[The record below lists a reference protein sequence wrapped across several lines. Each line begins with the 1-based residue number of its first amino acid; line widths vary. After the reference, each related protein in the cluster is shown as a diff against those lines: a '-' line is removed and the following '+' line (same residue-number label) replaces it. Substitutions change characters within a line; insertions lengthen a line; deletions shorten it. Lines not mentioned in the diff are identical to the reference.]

1 MAEVG
6 TKMYLGDTEIYASG
20 LALGD
25 MNVQLNSIKQF
36 DSFTTQS
43 LLFWYDSSFGATT
56 SSWIPRI
63 GTQGGNTATIG
74 SRTAL
79 PTINPD
85 YGGVYTVTTASY
97 INFNTT
103 GSISQFNAG
112 DYTVIAIG
120 RQSGSADIPHGRLL
134 NSQANWLL
142 GTYGGDGGAGTTE
155 YQSAYYASV
164 QFIIQS
170 SSIYD
175 NDWRFYV
182 GTRNGTTAS
191 YYQNGYFVTS
201 SIVGTTPS
209 NLFFPL
215 SVNDGIFQNGTLG
228 TSERTN
234 CEIGDVLFY
243 SRALTD
249 AEIYEAFYVLSQ
261 RYRFNQ

>member
-63 GTQGGNTATIG
+63 GSAGGNTATIG

-85 YGGVYTVTTASY
+85 YGGVYTVTSASY
-97 INFNTT
+97 INFNKT
-103 GSISQFNAG
+103 GSASQFYTG
-112 DYTVIAIG
+112 DYTAIIIG
-120 RQSGSADIPHGRLL
+120 RQSGSADIQHGRLL
-134 NSQANWLL
+134 NSQTNWFL
-142 GTYGGDGGAGTTE
+142 GTYEQSPE
-155 YQSAYYASV
+155 YQSSYYANSK
-164 QFIIQS
+164 FIIQS

-182 GTRNGTTAS
+182 GTRNGTTGS

-201 SIVGTTPS
+201 SFSITGNS
-209 NLFFPL
+209 DIFFPL
-215 SVNDGIFQNGTLG
+215 TINDGAYQNGTFG
-228 TSERTN
+228 TGERTN

-249 AEIYEAFYVLSQ
+249 AEIYEAYYVLSQ

>member
-43 LLFWYDSSFGATT
+43 LLFWYDSSYLATT

-63 GTQGGNTATIG
+63 GTEGGNTATIG

-79 PTINPD
+79 PTINSD
-85 YGGVYTVTTASY
+85 YGGVYSVTTASY
-97 INFNTT
+97 INFNKT
-103 GSISQFNAG
+103 GSNSQFYTG
-112 DYTVIAIG
+112 DYTAIIIG
-120 RQSGSADIPHGRLL
+120 RQSGSAAIEHGRLL
-134 NSQANWLL
+134 NTQTQWFL
-142 GTYGGDGGAGTTE
+142 GTYGAAPE
-155 YQSAYYASV
+155 YQSTYYANN

-182 GTRNGTTAS
+182 GTRSGTTAS

-201 SIVGTTPS
+201 SFSATGDS
-209 NLFFPL
+209 DMFFPL
-215 SVNDGIFQNGTLG
+215 TINDGIYQNGGAFG
-228 TSERTN
+228 TAERTN

-249 AEIYEAFYVLSQ
+249 SEIYEAYYVLSQ